1 MQRGDPL
8 GSSTLTRDVIE
19 THWTCPTCREE
30 RATRFCGSC
39 GEKCLEH
46 HDLTIAGLVGHALE
60 SLTHVDGR
68 VVRSVR
74 DLIVRPGALTA
85 AYMRGQRRPYFA
97 PFQMFL
103 VANVLF
109 FVLQSA
115 LGFQVLSNDLGSHI
129 GTWKGSRQHYSAIAR
144 PIAERRLAATGRTIE
159 QYTDVFNHAVRVN
172 AKGLVAVM
180 VPLVGLV
187 LLASFPRAR
196 YPVTTAIVLALHFL
210 AFFLLLETVLMPVLA
225 IPAGRLL
232 SALALGWLWD
242 PLTSAVLIA
251 ICAAWIYKASRVVY
265 GASAT
270 SAALKAA
277 AIAGLLIPIIICYRF
292 IVFLVTLYTT

>member
-1 MQRGDPL
+1 MHRGGPL
-8 GSSTLTRDVIE
+8 GSTLSRDVLRKRWI
-19 THWTCPTCREE
+19 CPTCGDE
-30 RATRFCGSC
+30 RATHFCGRC
-39 GEKCLEH
+39 GEKRLDH
-46 HDLTIAGLVGHALE
+46 HDLTIAGLAGHALE

-68 VVRSVR
+68 VFRSVR
-74 DLIVRPGALTA
+74 DLVTRPGALTA

-97 PFQMFL
+97 PFQLFV

-129 GTWKGSRQHYSAIAR
+129 GTWKRSGQFYSAIAR

-172 AKGLVAVM
+172 AKGLVVAM

-187 LLASFPRAR
+187 LLAFFPRGR
-196 YPVTTAIVLALHFL
+196 YPVTTAIVFALHFL
-210 AFFLLLETVLMPVLA
+210 AFFMLLEALLMPLLGV
-225 IPAGRLL
+225 PAGILL
-232 SALALGWLWD
+232 TALSVGWLWD
-242 PLTSAVLIA
+242 PLTSAVLIG

-265 GASAT
+265 AASPG

-277 AIAGLLIPIIICYRF
+277 GIAILFLPVIICYRF
-292 IVFLVTLYTT
+292 IVFLVTLFRT